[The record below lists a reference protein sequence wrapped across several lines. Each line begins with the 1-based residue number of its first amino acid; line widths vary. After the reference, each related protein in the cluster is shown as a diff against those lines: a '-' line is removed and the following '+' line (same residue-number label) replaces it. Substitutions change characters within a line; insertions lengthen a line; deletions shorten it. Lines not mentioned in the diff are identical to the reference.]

1 MFWDFISL
9 RPETCHQVAFL
20 FSDRGTPY
28 GYRHMNGY
36 GSHTFKM
43 VNESGEA
50 CYVKFHLKTDQGIKN
65 FDAKEA
71 DDMTR
76 DDPDFSIRDL
86 YNAIADENFP
96 SWTMH
101 VQVMSLKEAKSCP
114 YDPFDLTKIWPHGDF
129 PLRQVGKLVLNRNPK
144 NYFAEV
150 EQSAF
155 SPANLVPGIEASPDK
170 MLQGRMFSYGDTHR
184 HRLGANFQQIPV
196 NCPYRCSVRNYQRDG
211 PMTIDGNQG
220 GAPNYFPNSFSGPT
234 DKKTFVESSIEAS
247 TEGARFDS
255 SDEGNYGQL
264 GLFIR
269 NVLDE
274 AARGRLV
281 DNMASHLCHAQKF
294 IRDRVIQN
302 FSVADENLGKMLA
315 QKVDALA
322 KK

>member
-1 MFWDFISL
+1 
-9 RPETCHQVAFL
+9 
-20 FSDRGTPY
+20 
-28 GYRHMNGY
+28 
-36 GSHTFKM
+36 M
-43 VNESGEA
+43 VNKAGEA
-50 CYVKFHLKTDQGIKN
+50 HYVKFHLKTDQGIKN

-101 VQVMSLKEAKSCP
+101 VQVMSLQEAQSCP
-114 YDPFDLTKIWPHGDF
+114 YNPFDLTKIWPHKDF

-170 MLQGRMFSYGDTHR
+170 MLQGRMFSYSDTHR
-184 HRLGANFQQIPV
+184 HRLGANFNQIPV
-196 NCPYRCSVRNYQRDG
+196 NCPYRCVARNYQRDG
-211 PMTIDGNQG
+211 PMTIDGNQA
-220 GAPNYFPNSFSGPT
+220 GAPNYFPNSFSGPNV
-234 DKKTFVESSIEAS
+234 DRSYVESSIQAS
-247 TEGARFDS
+247 SEGGRFDS
-255 SDEGNYGQL
+255 SDEDNYGQL

-269 NVLDE
+269 DVLDGP
-274 AARGRLV
+274 ARDRLV
-281 DNMASHLCHAQKF
+281 ENMAAHLFNAQKF
-294 IRDRVIQN
+294 IRDRVIEN
-302 FSVADENLGKMLA
+302 FSVADEDFAKRLS
-315 QKVDALA
+315 QKVDQLA